1 MKNPIRWIIQI
12 FRFDIKQIDIDTE
25 ARDPND
31 NQYQRMKF
39 QYRQAGGING
49 QLFRRLNRFND
60 PQRLDEED

>member
-1 MKNPIRWIIQI
+1 MKNPIRWIIQALS
-12 FRFDIKQIDIDTE
+12 FDMKRFDTE
-25 ARDPND
+25 APDPND

-49 QLFRRLNRFND
+49 RLLRRLTRFNN

>member
-1 MKNPIRWIIQI
+1 MKNPIRWIIQAL
-12 FRFDIKQIDIDTE
+12 RFDIKRADTE

-39 QYRQAGGING
+39 QYRQAGGMNG
-49 QLFRRLNRFND
+49 QLFRRLTRFND